1 MIPQIDT
8 AASVMAANEEQH
20 CDGEVRDRVMHDLSV
35 DAEWYRE
42 RYPDVAVAGADPS
55 EHFVLHGRSEGRFPN
70 PETELDTIGEVV
82 DAAWYRARYP
92 DVAATGAEPVRH
104 YLIYGRAE
112 GRYPNADREPR
123 DVWDTRFDPTWYRA
137 RNLDLGPYQLN
148 PLEHFRR
155 IGLLEGR
162 AANAAEEDREA
173 WRTSFDP
180 NWYLARNPDVAR
192 RGLDPLEHF
201 ITEGLIDRRRPN
213 PHVVLES
220 EPVTAAWIERLKGG
234 AFPDEVALFV
244 THARDGVI
252 KLHVAHHIAILRRC
266 GIVCA
271 LIVVCDKADVAVTGE
286 ALDQA
291 DHAFRRANA
300 GFDFAAWAHVMR
312 LHPELYKAK
321 ILYLVNDSVFGPTH
335 PQALER
341 VVARIRASEAD
352 LVGLT
357 DNADRGW
364 HIQSYFLALKQRFL
378 TSEAGRAFF
387 DSVVSYAHKNDVV
400 NEYETQLAR
409 YATARGFRAEVLF
422 PTPDW
427 LDATLHNWRKLLRAG
442 FPYLKVGTAR
452 ALVPSVETADWRVEM
467 ETRGYDTAPADL
479 TLARLAGQA
488 VGGVSV
494 SSKARHDDERSAL
507 VAMHEFLAAGDTVD
521 LSPRASPLVSVLAV
535 LHGRPARLLRLMRAL
550 TLGRHAPIDAVIVD
564 NASIDDTH
572 HVIGRLTGATVVTNV
587 APLPPLRAARQALAR
602 ARADVV
608 ILLRPG
614 ERPDVGPSDPPPPA
628 DGADGDGRALRDVME
643 RVWPVGELSFEP
655 LAAPAGMPWQAFD
668 LVHQG
673 DRLGTAYAM
682 RRLHA
687 PEALEPLIGFLEPR
701 RADETLDPGVL

>member
-1 MIPQIDT
+1 M
-8 AASVMAANEEQH
+8 
-20 CDGEVRDRVMHDLSV
+20 
-35 DAEWYRE
+35 
-42 RYPDVAVAGADPS
+42 
-55 EHFVLHGRSEGRFPN
+55 
-70 PETELDTIGEVV
+70 
-82 DAAWYRARYP
+82 
-92 DVAATGAEPVRH
+92 
-104 YLIYGRAE
+104 
-112 GRYPNADREPR
+112 
-123 DVWDTRFDPTWYRA
+123 WDTRFDPTWYRA
-137 RNLDLGPYQLN
+137 RNADLGHYLDD

-155 IGLLEGR
+155 IGILEGR
-162 AANAAEEDREA
+162 AANASEDNREA
-173 WRTSFDP
+173 WRETFDP
-180 NWYLARNPDVAR
+180 DWYLARNPDVAR

-213 PHVVLES
+213 PHTILES
-220 EPVTAAWIERLKGG
+220 DPVTAAWIDRLKGG
-234 AFPDEVALFV
+234 AFSDEVALFV
-244 THARDGVI
+244 THASDGAI
-252 KLHVAHHIAILRRC
+252 KSHVAHNVACLQHC
-266 GIVCA
+266 GIQCA
-271 LIVVCDKADVAVTGE
+271 LIVVSDDENVAVIGT

-300 GFDFAAWAHVMR
+300 GFDFAAWAHVLR
-312 LHPELYKAK
+312 LHPELYKVK

-335 PQALER
+335 PKALER

-488 VGGVSV
+488 VGGASV

-521 LSPRASPLVSVLAV
+521 LSPGASPLVSVLAV

-572 HVIGRLTGATVVTNV
+572 YVLGRLAGATVVTNV

-614 ERPDVGPSDPPPPA
+614 EGPDVEPSDPPPFA
-628 DGADGDGRALRDVME
+628 DGADGDGRALRAMLG

-668 LVHQG
+668 LVHRG

-682 RRLHA
+682 RRLYA